1 MITTKQNKGKRTNWV
16 REHSVNYYL
25 EFYWF
30 NSYVVCMSDFQFPP
44 KQKSK
49 NYTSTYLILFQTIS
63 TIVYTVRTK
72 KGNYGELIIFFKLVI
87 SSQNTESYYRNQTS
101 LKGLFLIT
109 FRIKMQ
115 FFSIS
120 SAFDFKTRAFYWQ
133 VSCIGTDPTTFNR
146 KSDYLKKIYILGAM
160 SRFVFTFHL

>member
-1 MITTKQNKGKRTNWV
+1 MITTNQNKGKRTNRV

-49 NYTSTYLILFQTIS
+49 NYTSTYLILFQTIP

-72 KGNYGELIIFFKLVI
+72 KWKCPKLIIFLKLI
-87 SSQNTESYYRNQTS
+87 SSSQNTESYYRNQTS

-109 FRIKMQ
+109 FRIKMR
-115 FFSIS
+115 FFSTS

-133 VSCIGTDPTTFNR
+133 VFCIGTDPTTFNR
-146 KSDYLKKIYILGAM
+146 KSDYLKTIYILGAM